1 MVEIDEDKIEI
12 RLEWAK
18 VTNKNNLKR
27 IYQPSAKLDEFV
39 RQVKQHFKELEN
51 VDYLKPEETKDSP
64 KARNAITAVP
74 RIMCRQQIFEV
85 KVAT

>member
-1 MVEIDEDKIEI
+1 MVEIDEDRIEI

-51 VDYLKPEETKDSP
+51 VDYLKPEEKLSELAENSRFVLLWHSSSP
-64 KARNAITAVP
+64 L
-74 RIMCRQQIFEV
+74 
-85 KVAT
+85 